1 MKDQQQGDPC
11 RIFRPESIH
20 LALDSRSKMSREFVK
35 RILVVGATGFVGP
48 ALVEEFSRAGF
59 YVICGVRNLR
69 SAARQLDFPNVE
81 VIRVD
86 MNEDLNPNTWL
97 DRLRRHRVDGV
108 VNNVGIANAFGGQ
121 SIENVNVN
129 APLALFEAV
138 YFYSRENRVAGRQP
152 QDVAVIQIS
161 TTGVNWDDCDA
172 YRYPKS
178 KKLIDE
184 SLIETT
190 GLNFI
195 IVRPN
200 VIYEPGRGHLLLEQI
215 ARLPVIAY
223 IGNSPIQP
231 IHCRELAIGIVR
243 LMENPCKADCSILQA
258 TGPVVMTW
266 KEIFFSVCSALGCRH
281 GIFIRTPLLVAQVF
295 TNLIQR
301 LPERMLYRL
310 GILSKLDNDTI
321 EMMTKGSTGDN
332 REWLKKTGLQ
342 PMSVFETYRRLAI
355 SPEAYAE
362 YVQSIRDTVV
372 RY

>member
-1 MKDQQQGDPC
+1 M
-11 RIFRPESIH
+11 
-20 LALDSRSKMSREFVK
+20 K

-48 ALVEEFSRAGF
+48 ALVEEFSRAG
-59 YVICGVRNLR
+59 YHVICGVRNLK
-69 SAARQLDFPNVE
+69 SAARQLNFPNVE
-81 VIRVD
+81 VIKVD

-97 DRLRRHRVDGV
+97 DRLREHRVDGV

-138 YFYSRENRVAGRQP
+138 YFYCRENQEAKRQP
-152 QDVAVIQIS
+152 QDVSVIQIS

-172 YRYPKS
+172 YKYPKS

-223 IGNSPIQP
+223 IGNSYIQP
-231 IHCRELAIGIVR
+231 IHCRELAVGIVR
-243 LMENPCKADCSILQA
+243 LMENPYKADCSILQA
-258 TGPVVMTW
+258 TGPEAMTW
-266 KEIFFSVCSALGCRH
+266 KQVFLTVCKALELKH
-281 GIFIRTPLLVAQVF
+281 GIFVRTPLLFAQIF

-301 LPERMLYRL
+301 LPERLLYRL

-332 REWLKKTGLQ
+332 SDWLKKTSVQ
-342 PMSVFETYRRLAI
+342 PMYIFDTYRSLGE
-355 SPEAYAE
+355 SSEAYND
-362 YVQSIRDTVV
+362 YVQSIRDTVIDP
-372 RY
+372 

>member
-1 MKDQQQGDPC
+1 M
-11 RIFRPESIH
+11 
-20 LALDSRSKMSREFVK
+20 K
-35 RILVVGATGFVGP
+35 RILIVGATGFVGP
-48 ALVEEFSRAGF
+48 ALVEEFSRAGYF
-59 YVICGVRNLR
+59 VICGVRNLQ
-69 SAARQLDFPNVE
+69 SAAQQLDFPNVE
-81 VIRVD
+81 VIKVD

-97 DRLRRHRVDGV
+97 DRLREHRVDGV

-138 YFYSRENRVAGRQP
+138 YFYCRENREANRPP
-152 QDVAVIQIS
+152 QDVSVIQIS

-172 YRYPKS
+172 YKYPKS

-223 IGNSPIQP
+223 IGKSYIQP

-243 LMENPCKADCSILQA
+243 LMKNPYKADCSILQA
-258 TGPVVMTW
+258 TGPEAMTW
-266 KEIFFSVCSALGCRH
+266 KEVFLTVCKALELEH
-281 GIFIRTPLLVAQVF
+281 GIFIRTPLLFAQIF

-301 LPERMLYRL
+301 LPDRLLYRL

-332 REWLKKTGLQ
+332 SEWLKKTSVQ
-342 PMSVFETYRRLAI
+342 PMHMFDTYRHLGE
-355 SPEAYAE
+355 SPEVYND
-362 YVQSIRDTVV
+362 YVQSIRDTVIEH
-372 RY
+372 